1 MAVEDF
7 RFSLSQFSA
16 AVRSNIEIPPDA
28 VIRVLLDPAFS
39 AQSTSDKSALLA
51 SYMHPREDGIN
62 ELVVL
67 DGRTNRWKGMQLAD
81 ATVEFCEL
89 WKPGLLR
96 IERIVGVDLLIDAIR
111 LKCELKGIKPPLI
124 EAFAASTR
132 KNAKNLRILRLQ
144 SLLGER
150 DALRLRRGAYVEELM
165 EEVENFI
172 PTPQNRGRQINL
184 LDCLA
189 LSAGFR

>member
-1 MAVEDF
+1 VD
-7 RFSLSQFSA
+7 
-16 AVRSNIEIPPDA
+16 
-28 VIRVLLDPAFS
+28 
-39 AQSTSDKSALLA
+39 
-51 SYMHPREDGIN
+51 
-62 ELVVL
+62 
-67 DGRTNRWKGMQLAD
+67 RTI
-81 ATVEFCEL
+81 EFCEL
-89 WKPGLLR
+89 WHPGLLR

-111 LKCELKGIKPPLI
+111 LKCELAGIKPPLI
-124 EAFAASTR
+124 EAFAPSPR
-132 KNAKNLRILRLQ
+132 KGAKNLRIVRLQ

-150 DALRLRRGAYVEELM
+150 DALRIRRGPYVEHLI